1 MDHLV
6 AERRWTGLDS
16 HSLSLVDSISGEDFK
31 RREEGEKELGGMRRM
46 EGRCRQMIDRVFLS
60 VWQAGEEFCKVL
72 YLKTRRTIRQTC
84 REGKRK
90 EEIG

>member
-1 MDHLV
+1 MDHL
-6 AERRWTGLDS
+6 AAKRRWTGLDS
-16 HSLSLVDSISGEDFK
+16 SSLSPVDSISGEYFK

-46 EGRCRQMIDRVFLS
+46 EARCRQMIGWLFLS

-84 REGKRK
+84 REGNRK
-90 EEIG
+90 EER